1 MSKIVSLFRDGGE
14 PTKAAIQEIINFRD
28 SVNLP
33 MYMGEIGHNTD
44 EWQAAF
50 CKVMEENNIGYTFWP
65 YKKKDGSCFM
75 GIKAPENWEQII
87 AFSEAPRSTYKEI
100 RDARPDQELMKKAM
114 IDFIENSKCEN
125 CVPQVGYI
133 RSLGLQIEE

>member
-1 MSKIVSLFRDGGE
+1 
-14 PTKAAIQEIINFRD
+14 
-28 SVNLP
+28 
-33 MYMGEIGHNTD
+33 
-44 EWQAAF
+44 
-50 CKVMEENNIGYTFWP
+50 
-65 YKKKDGSCFM
+65 M